1 MRLPY
6 PFLLQIE
13 AQQLVEAETAQ
24 ARELERGIAAAEV
37 RRQQLTGH
45 ISAQWP
51 AGWHDSTCRCVK
63 HLQHSNQQQ
72 LRASHSQ

>member
-1 MRLPY
+1 VRLPY
-6 PFLLQIE
+6 PLLLQIE

-51 AGWHDSTCRCVK
+51 AGWHHTTCRCVK
-63 HLQHSNQQQ
+63 QLQHSNQQQ